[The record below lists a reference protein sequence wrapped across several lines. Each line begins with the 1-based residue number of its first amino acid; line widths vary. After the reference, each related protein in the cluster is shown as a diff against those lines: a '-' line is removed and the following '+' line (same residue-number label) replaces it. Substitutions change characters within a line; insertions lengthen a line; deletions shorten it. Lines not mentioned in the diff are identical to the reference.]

1 MNQDRESR
9 SRADDSAPSGPPGSP
24 EGKRESARAENDA
37 WGITGTLLAGPI
49 AWGAIGWFADRLLD
63 TDVFLP
69 LGLMVGMGAAL
80 YLIWVRYGRS

>member
-1 MNQDRESR
+1 MSQDGESR
-9 SRADDSAPSGPPGSP
+9 SRADDSAPQKPDGSLQ
-24 EGKRESARAENDA
+24 GKRESARAENDA
-37 WGITGTLLAGPI
+37 WGITATLLAGPI
-49 AWGAIGWFADRLLD
+49 AWGGIGWLADRLLD